1 MVWKTITYN
10 RTYIRRFGIGSIE
23 LCMSSSGLSHRHAG
37 DSVPLLLISFSST
50 SMKFNTEQ
58 SSGFPGF
65 TILRRHQSFLASLSF
80 SVETEAAPPPSH
92 YTPRSPPPSHFITGA
107 PCSSQSLIIK
117 IVFPYFFCCELLRT
131 CDVTS
136 LPESLA
142 QMQQRNSGNRRPSGT
157 DGSDFSYRMVVDN
170 RYTKV
175 AKGKSTLSKVL
186 VIQAVVVLL
195 GVVDILFSLLNKE
208 PLEILAAASI
218 SITSISIIIGELGRK
233 RSRVSFLK
241 FYMVASSVGVVG
253 SIASGI
259 ELKASTPL
267 LGLSNWETDKFDVLK
282 IACVC
287 VGLFVQIFSISKTT
301 SLIGNMSPPKRAS

>member
-1 MVWKTITYN
+1 MNTC
-10 RTYIRRFGIGSIE
+10 IRLQDLLSCAGIKCFF
-23 LCMSSSGLSHRHAG
+23 LPFLSQQKQKPLHHHHLIHR
-37 DSVPLLLISFSST
+37 
-50 SMKFNTEQ
+50 
-58 SSGFPGF
+58 
-65 TILRRHQSFLASLSF
+65 
-80 SVETEAAPPPSH
+80 
-92 YTPRSPPPSHFITGA
+92 RSPPPSNYTPQLITA
-107 PCSSQSLIIK
+107 
-117 IVFPYFFCCELLRT
+117 
-131 CDVTS
+131 
-136 LPESLA
+136 LA

-186 VIQAVVVLL
+186 VIQAVVVVL
-195 GVVDILFSLLNKE
+195 GVFDILFTLLKKE

-218 SITSISIIIGELGRK
+218 SLTLIAIIIGELGRK

-241 FYMVASSVGVVG
+241 FYMAASSIGILG

-267 LGLSNWETDKFDVLK
+267 VGLSNWETDKFDLLK
-282 IACVC
+282 IACVS